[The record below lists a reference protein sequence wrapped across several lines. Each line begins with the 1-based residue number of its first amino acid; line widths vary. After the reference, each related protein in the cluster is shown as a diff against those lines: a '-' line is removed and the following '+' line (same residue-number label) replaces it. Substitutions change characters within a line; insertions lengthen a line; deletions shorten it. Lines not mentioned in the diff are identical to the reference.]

1 MVALFWKLLRGIP
14 LPSRTR
20 RRSGSVLFFR
30 KSALTTQR
38 SHLCFRNVYWS
49 EGLRR
54 CPAPVRCECVQCHQF
69 SWPRHQPATSTLAPK
84 AAIGRTA
91 YSIVP

>member
-1 MVALFWKLLRGIP
+1 MVALFWKFLRGIP
-14 LPSRTR
+14 FPSRTR
-20 RRSGSVLFFR
+20 RRSGSGLFFR

-49 EGLRR
+49 AKGFKK
-54 CPAPVRCECVQCHQF
+54 A
-69 SWPRHQPATSTLAPK
+69 TLAPK
-84 AAIGRTA
+84 ATIGRTA